1 MRLVIGAERLLGGT
15 VDTIMLTPLRT
26 LIKTG
31 LAAGLARRGYEM
43 QPMTPPEPEDLAR
56 KRFDEEARLITRRH
70 QAQSRD
76 DVARLRSRYDR
87 PVYGRVEMWT
97 LLERLGRCIDPT
109 DTRLYG
115 ASQHLH
121 VLQVLSAMEADGVTD
136 SNLLLAALIHDVG
149 KLLLLIGEQPENV
162 VCFNEPIGPPEP
174 GVGLDSCV
182 LQWNHDEFGYSR
194 LKDHVPDAVSWL
206 VRYHSIRIER
216 CAPLMDARDLAYT
229 ERYLRAFQ
237 HYDQDSKSLFA
248 IPHRTLDDY
257 RERLEKSLPR
267 AILF

>member
-1 MRLVIGAERLLGGT
+1 M
-15 VDTIMLTPLRT
+15 
-26 LIKTG
+26 
-31 LAAGLARRGYEM
+31 
-43 QPMTPPEPEDLAR
+43 
-56 KRFDEEARLITRRH
+56 
-70 QAQSRD
+70 
-76 DVARLRSRYDR
+76 ARLRSRYDR

-97 LLERLGRCIDPT
+97 LLEWLGRCIDPT

-136 SNLLLAALIHDVG
+136 SNLLLAALIQTWASCSCSASSPRTWSASTSPSAH
-149 KLLLLIGEQPENV
+149 
-162 VCFNEPIGPPEP
+162 EP
-174 GVGLDSCV
+174 GIGLDCCV

-206 VRYHSIRIER
+206 VRYHSIRIGR

-229 ERYLRAFQ
+229 ERYLRTFQ

-248 IPHRTLDDY
+248 IPRRALDDY
-257 RERLEKSLPR
+257 RERVEKSLPR